1 MGIKGWKSMREQ
13 NCNYLSY
20 LLRIWQDSNDGEWH
34 ATLQDIFGD
43 ECCHFANLSELYR
56 NLDVMTSKKRIHLQE
71 ALYEPFDNQY
81 LEIQKRNEYA
91 KKNT

>member
-1 MGIKGWKSMREQ
+1 MREQ

-43 ECCHFANLSELYR
+43 ESFHFASLSELYR
-56 NLDVMTSKKRIHLQE
+56 NIDVMTRDKRIHLQE
-71 ALYEPFDNQY
+71 ELFEPFNNQF
-81 LEIQKRNEYA
+81 LEIQKRNGYA
-91 KKNT
+91 KKTT